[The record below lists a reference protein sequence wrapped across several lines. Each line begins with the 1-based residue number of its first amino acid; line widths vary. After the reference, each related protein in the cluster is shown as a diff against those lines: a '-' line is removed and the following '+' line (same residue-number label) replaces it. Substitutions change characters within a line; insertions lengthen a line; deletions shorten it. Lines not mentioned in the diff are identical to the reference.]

1 MEKKKQEKTMMSLMF
16 PFIELGKG
24 IEPYKESSYE
34 ESGSYFVKDSQGFF
48 HVIEVSKEDKYVNGW
63 CLHNNMASQLSYQL
77 AVCPLTE
84 TMLELRNSVV
94 ELCAMVSENINLTDK
109 TRKTAESVRLDI
121 EEVTEGIRHLDA
133 ATGKILAECEK
144 QEERSSKGFV
154 SESTLVEI
162 ISTVRK

>member
-1 MEKKKQEKTMMSLMF
+1 MGKKKQEKTMMSLMF

-48 HVIEVSKEDKYVNGW
+48 HIIEVSKEDKYVNGW

-144 QEERSSKGFV
+144 QEEKSSKGFV

>member
-1 MEKKKQEKTMMSLMF
+1 MMSLMF

-48 HVIEVSKEDKYVNGW
+48 HIIEVSKEDKFVNGW
-63 CLHNNMASQLSYQL
+63 CLHGNMASQLSYQL

-84 TMLELRNSVV
+84 TMLELRNSVG
-94 ELCAMVSENINLTDK
+94 ELCSMVSDNINLTVE
-109 TRKTAESVRLDI
+109 TRKTAESARLGIRDVAEGI
-121 EEVTEGIRHLDA
+121 HHLDSVTE
-133 ATGKILAECEK
+133 KILAECEK
-144 QEERSSKGFV
+144 QEGKSSKGFV

>member
-1 MEKKKQEKTMMSLMF
+1 MMSLMF

-24 IEPYKESSYE
+24 IEPYELLSYE
-34 ESGSYFVKDSQGFF
+34 ESGSYFVKDSQGCF
-48 HVIEVSKEDKYVNGW
+48 HIIEVSKEGGFVNGW

-84 TMLELRNSVV
+84 TMLELRNSVG
-94 ELCAMVSENINLTDK
+94 ELRSMVSDNINLTVE
-109 TRKTAESVRLDI
+109 TRKTAESTRLDI
-121 EEVTEGIRHLDA
+121 REVAEGINLLDA
-133 ATGKILAECEK
+133 EIGKILAECEK
-144 QEERSSKGFV
+144 QEEKPSKGFV

>member
-24 IEPYKESSYE
+24 IEPYEWSSYE
-34 ESGSYFVKDSQGFF
+34 ESGSYFVKDSHGIF
-48 HVIEVSKEDKYVNGW
+48 HIIEVSKEDKYVNGW

-94 ELCAMVSENINLTDK
+94 ELCAMVSENINLTDE
-109 TRKTAESVRLDI
+109 TRKTAESSRLYI
-121 EEVTEGIRHLDA
+121 NEVAEGIRHLDA

>member
-24 IEPYKESSYE
+24 IEPYEWSSYE
-34 ESGSYFVKDSQGFF
+34 ESGSYFVKDSHGIF
-48 HVIEVSKEDKYVNGW
+48 HIIEVSKEDKYVNGW

-77 AVCPLTE
+77 AVCPFTE
-84 TMLELRNSVV
+84 MMMEMRDSVGELR
-94 ELCAMVSENINLTDK
+94 AMVSENINLTEDA
-109 TRKTAESVRLDI
+109 RKTAESARLYI
-121 EEVTEGIRHLDA
+121 EEVAEGIHHLDS
-133 ATGKILAECEK
+133 ATEKILEECEK
-144 QEERSSKGFV
+144 QEEKPSKGFV

>member
-24 IEPYKESSYE
+24 VEPYELSSYE

-48 HVIEVSKEDKYVNGW
+48 HIIEVSKEDRFVNGW

-84 TMLELRNSVV
+84 TMLELRNSVG
-94 ELCAMVSENINLTDK
+94 ELCSMVSDNINLTDE
-109 TRKTAESVRLDI
+109 TRKTAESARWDI
-121 EEVTEGIRHLDA
+121 KEVAEGIHHLDS
-133 ATGKILAECEK
+133 ATEKILAECEK
-144 QEERSSKGFV
+144 QDEKSSKGFV

>member
-48 HVIEVSKEDKYVNGW
+48 HIIEVSKEDKYVNGW

-84 TMLELRNSVV
+84 TMLELRNSVG
-94 ELCAMVSENINLTDK
+94 ELCSMVSDNINLTVEA
-109 TRKTAESVRLDI
+109 RKTAESARLDI
-121 EEVTEGIRHLDA
+121 REVAEGINLLDA
-133 ATGKILAECEK
+133 EIGKILAECEK
-144 QEERSSKGFV
+144 QEEKSSKGFV